1 MKRNVDEM
9 HPVDQ
14 LRYFRDKVYISDEEE
29 VQLKSTGNSSIF
41 KTCFCQTAS
50 VQVTSVNQHLI
61 LTMFLMSFRRW
72 RQRDASKT
80 KINTL

>member
-1 MKRNVDEM
+1 M

-29 VQLKSTGNSSIF
+29 VQLKSTGNSSVF
-41 KTCFCQTAS
+41 LKHVFVKSAS